1 MKSTIIAAIIKKHG
15 QPVPSGGYELSVT
28 DEMAAMIP
36 LKSVIHEYHD
46 PVMRRT
52 VLHLSESF
60 QVIDIKATLVM
71 EPDSQKVPP
80 DQEKPLPPVKP

>member
-15 QPVPSGGYELSVT
+15 QSVPSGGYELSVT

-60 QVIDIKATLVM
+60 QVIDVKATPVT
-71 EPDSQKVPP
+71 EPDPRKVPP
-80 DQEKPLPPVKP
+80 GQEKPLPPTES